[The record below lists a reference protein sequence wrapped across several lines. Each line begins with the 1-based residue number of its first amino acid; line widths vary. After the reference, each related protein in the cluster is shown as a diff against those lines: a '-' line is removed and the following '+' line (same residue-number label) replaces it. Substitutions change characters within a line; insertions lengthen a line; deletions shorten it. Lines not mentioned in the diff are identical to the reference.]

1 MTTSPTRLVGLF
13 LAAALAATAPA
24 YAAPV
29 LENNVLRWGCD
40 AQGGAPYVYQDPVD
54 PNHVIG
60 FEVDLAALLAERLHA
75 VPHPVQG
82 QWDKLWE
89 LLDHG
94 DFDIAMNGLEL
105 TDDKKRI
112 ALLSEP
118 YYTASLRLSVRRG
131 GSFRPTKAEEL
142 RGKKIGTLP
151 GSLAARWL
159 ERLGAEVKTYDGGQ
173 DDVYQDVKNGRT
185 DGALMDSPVAKY
197 YADID
202 PTLET
207 LPLVAEDLQYAIGV
221 PKDRPELLAAINGA
235 LAELKASG
243 ALWQLYEKWGIA
255 NAATARLLGR
265 TPPTDEPFAP
275 AFETWRAAVGAPPPF
290 WERVTTRYWR
300 MVPAFVKGAGLT
312 LAVSLAAMALAI
324 LLGVALALCRVYGP
338 LPLRLVAATYVE
350 VVRGTPLLVQLIMLY
365 FGLPQLGVR
374 LDPFVAGV
382 LALGLNYAAAEAEN
396 YRAGL
401 ESIPTGQLE
410 AATVLGLSRWQAL
423 RHVLLPQALRVSLP
437 PMTNDFIALL
447 KDSSLV
453 SIVTLTEL
461 NKTYMNLASATR
473 DHLGLG
479 LVVAIFYLLL
489 GLPFARLARYTE
501 DRLSKNLR
509 RGAKK

>member
-1 MTTSPTRLVGLF
+1 MTISF
-13 LAAALAATAPA
+13 LLPLLLALLPLQPAAAKLDNDT
-24 YAAPV
+24 
-29 LENNVLRWGCD
+29 LRWGCD
-40 AQGGAPYVYQDPVD
+40 AQGGAPYVFQDPID
-54 PNHVIG
+54 PNHVVG
-60 FEVDLAALLAERLHA
+60 FEVELAALLAERLKA
-75 VPHPVQG
+75 TAHPVQG
-82 QWDKLWE
+82 QWDKLFE

-105 TDDKKRI
+105 TEDKRRI
-112 ALLSEP
+112 ALLSDP
-118 YYTASLRLSVRRG
+118 YYTASLRLSVKRG
-131 GSFRPTKAEEL
+131 SGFAPTTMEALK
-142 RGKKIGTLP
+142 GKKIGTLP
-151 GSLAARWL
+151 GSLAARLL
-159 ERLGAEVKTYDGGQ
+159 ERLGADVKTYDGGQ

-185 DGALMDSPVAKY
+185 DGALMDSPVAKF

-207 LPLVAEDLQYAIGV
+207 LPLVTENLQYVIAV
-221 PKDRPELLAAINGA
+221 PKDRPELLAAINAA
-235 LAELKASG
+235 LADIKQSG
-243 ALWQLYEKWGIA
+243 ALWAMYERWGIA
-255 NAATARLLGR
+255 NAETAALLGR
-265 TPPTDEPFAP
+265 AAPRVGDEPFAP
-275 AFETWRAAVGAPPPF
+275 AFESWRAAVGSPPPF
-290 WERVTTRYWR
+290 FERVRTRYVR
-300 MVPAFVKGAGLT
+300 MLPAFAKGAALT
-312 LAVSLAAMALAI
+312 LAVSVLAMCLAI
-324 LLGVALALCRVYGP
+324 LLGVLLALMRVYGP
-338 LPLRLVAATYVE
+338 LPLRALATIYVE
-350 VVRGTPLLVQLIMLY
+350 LVRGTPLLVQLIMLY

-374 LDPFVAGV
+374 LDPFLAGV

-423 RHVLLPQALRVSLP
+423 RNVLIPQALRVSLP

-479 LVVAIFYLLL
+479 LLVAIFYLLI
-489 GLPFARLARYTE
+489 GLPFARLAKYTE

-509 RGAKK
+509 RGAPK